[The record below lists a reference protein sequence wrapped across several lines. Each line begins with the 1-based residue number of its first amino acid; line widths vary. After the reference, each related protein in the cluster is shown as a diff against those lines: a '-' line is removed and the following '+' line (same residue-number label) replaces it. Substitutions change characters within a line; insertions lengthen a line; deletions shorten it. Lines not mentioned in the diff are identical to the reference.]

1 MKKILVT
8 GGSGRAGKTVI
19 ADLVERGYEV
29 KNGDIVPPKELQ
41 QDWLCPFIQCN
52 MSDYGQAF
60 AVIHGFDAVVHLA
73 ADPRP
78 DFDHFSGAHRF
89 HNNTLG
95 TYNVFNAAVA
105 LGIER
110 VVWASSETVYG
121 FPFDVVVPEY
131 VPLDEKHVYSPQSS
145 YAISK
150 MVSEKMAEQ
159 FSRLSGIPFIGLQ
172 FSNILYPPDYDRC
185 PAFWADPTIRIFDL
199 WSYVDHRDASQAV
212 YKSLQADIQGA
223 EVFIIGAGDSIMNRP
238 SADLMRE
245 YFPQARIHKG
255 LGKFQSL
262 ICSEKAVQMLGYD
275 PQYSWRDHIS
285 VQREL

>member
-1 MKKILVT
+1 
-8 GGSGRAGKTVI
+8 
-19 ADLVERGYEV
+19 
-29 KNGDIVPPKELQ
+29 
-41 QDWLCPFIQCN
+41 
-52 MSDYGQAF
+52 MSDYGQTF
-60 AVIHGFDAVVHLA
+60 AVMHGFDAVVHLA

-78 DFDHFSGAHRF
+78 DVDHFSGAHRF

-131 VPLDEKHVYSPQSS
+131 VPLDESHVYSPQSS

-150 MVSEKMAEQ
+150 MVSELMAEQ

-185 PAFWADPTIRIFDL
+185 PTFWADPTTRIFDL
-199 WSYVDHRDASQAV
+199 WSYVDHQDVSQAV
-212 YKSLQADIQGA
+212 YKSLRADIHGA
-223 EVFIIGAGDSIMNRP
+223 EVFIIGARDSIMNRP
-238 SADLMRE
+238 SADL
-245 YFPQARIHKG
+245 G
-255 LGKFQSL
+255 LPRFSGGK
-262 ICSEKAVQMLGYD
+262 
-275 PQYSWRDHIS
+275 
-285 VQREL
+285 